1 MSTEATTLMT
11 EAANTN
17 EGTASQAAATTTDAN
32 ATDGADAAQQ
42 QATDGQNQTD
52 APKGEGA
59 AKTDGDQDKPTG
71 APEKYEFTAP
81 EGQAFDNN
89 VVSQFSEVA
98 KELNLPQDA
107 AQKILDKMAPV
118 IQARQDESLQAVRS
132 EWENTSKADKEF
144 GGDKLAENLAVAKR
158 AMDQFGTPE
167 LRELLN
173 TTGLGNHPEVIRVLY
188 RAGLAISEDG
198 FAGGRGGNTAKAD
211 ARRLYPNSNMN

>member
-1 MSTEATTLMT
+1 MT

-17 EGTASQAAATTTDAN
+17 EGTASPAATTTTDAN
-32 ATDGADAAQQ
+32 AAAGAGAAQQ
-42 QATDGQNQTD
+42 QATEGQTQAD
-52 APKGEGA
+52 APKGEGDG
-59 AKTDGDQDKPTG
+59 KTDGDQDKPTG

-81 EGQAFDNN
+81 EGQAFDEN

-118 IQARQDESLQAVRS
+118 IQARQDETLQAVRS
-132 EWENTSKADKEF
+132 QWETTSKADKEF

-198 FAGGRGGNTAKAD
+198 FVGGRGGNTAKSD
-211 ARRLYPNSNMN
+211 AKRLYPNSNMN